1 MTPYR
6 SGFPI
11 DSIPPVD
18 QLDPDIPRQRQV
30 YQIIVGWINWLAI
43 CTHPD
48 ISPALTFLASYS
60 NAPHPQHYKAA
71 FHTLK
76 YLMSKINME
85 YLSTPSPPQHY
96 KPSTISH
103 IITIR
108 RHKQKRRRLNH
119 QDITN
124 SQPFLTPTGL
134 VNSVVKS
141 KKALLLN
148 YSNFSLS
155 LVFSSSALTAK
166 LHENQLV
173 KIPQL
178 LWNQNQRH
186 QRVHHRTTT
195 PE

>member
-1 MTPYR
+1 M
-6 SGFPI
+6 
-11 DSIPPVD
+11 
-18 QLDPDIPRQRQV
+18 L
-30 YQIIVGWINWLAI
+30 
-43 CTHPD
+43 
-48 ISPALTFLASYS
+48 
-60 NAPHPQHYKAA
+60 
-71 FHTLK
+71 HTLNITRTPFM
-76 YLMSKINME
+76 LLNILQIQTNME
-85 YLSTPSPPQHY
+85 YLSTQIPLQQY
-96 KPSTISH
+96 KHSIIYH

-195 PE
+195 PEELCQQHWNYRSIRKD